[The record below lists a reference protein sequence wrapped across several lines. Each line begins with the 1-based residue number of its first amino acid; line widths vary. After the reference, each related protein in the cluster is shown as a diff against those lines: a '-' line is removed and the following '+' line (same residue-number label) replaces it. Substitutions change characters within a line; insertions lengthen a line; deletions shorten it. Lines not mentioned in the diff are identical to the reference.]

1 MKSLEN
7 TSFSLIPSNA
17 SCESSVI
24 ESGLNV
30 SHYSEKASLSQY
42 IKKINQFPILSEEE
56 EKFLLQD
63 FFENQN
69 NKSGHIVLN
78 SHLRLVV
85 KIAMQYKKFHAS
97 LMDLIAEGNLG
108 LLKALKNFN
117 LKKEVRFS
125 TYAMLWIKASIR
137 EFLLKS
143 LSSVKVATTSMQKK
157 ILFNL
162 AKARKFLGFEN
173 KKLNLEEEERLAKLL
188 NVERKD
194 IQNHE
199 RMIYE
204 TKETSLNDLQFSEES
219 SEKGEFISIGNTLE
233 ESQIDKNSAN
243 LLQQKLNIALNKLS
257 KREMEIVKF
266 RIINPEKFTL
276 AELSLKFNVSKE
288 RIRQIQESAL
298 KKLKK
303 ILQEDEENLTFLNI
317 EKIDN

>member
-1 MKSLEN
+1 MISLKN
-7 TSFSLIPSNA
+7 TNLSLVPSNA
-17 SCESSVI
+17 PYGGAIV

-30 SHYSEKASLSQY
+30 SHYSEKAALSQY
-42 IKKINQFPILSEEE
+42 IKKINQFPVLTEEE

-117 LKKEVRFS
+117 LKKEVRFA

-143 LSSVKVATTSMQKK
+143 LSSVKIATTSMQKK

-173 KKLNLEEEERLAKLL
+173 KKLNFEEEEQVAKLL
-188 NVERKD
+188 NVEQKD

-204 TKETSLNDLQFSEES
+204 TKETSLNDFQFEEES
-219 SEKGEFISIGNTLE
+219 SEKGEFISSGSSLE
-233 ESQIDKNSAN
+233 EIQIDKNSSS
-243 LLQQKLNIALNKLS
+243 LLQQKLNIALDKLS
-257 KREMEIVKF
+257 TREMEIVKF

-288 RIRQIQESAL
+288 RIRQIQDSAL

-303 ILQEDEENLTFLNI
+303 FLQEDAEILNFINI
-317 EKIDN
+317 EKTDN

>member
-1 MKSLEN
+1 MKGLKN
-7 TSFSLIPSNA
+7 TSLSLIPSNT
-17 SCESSVI
+17 SYGNDVI
-24 ESGLNV
+24 ESSLNV
-30 SHYSEKASLSQY
+30 SHYSEKATLSQY

-63 FFENQN
+63 FFQNQN

-173 KKLNLEEEERLAKLL
+173 KKLNLEEEEKLAKLL
-188 NVERKD
+188 NVERQD

-204 TKETSLNDLQFSEES
+204 TKETSLNDFQFSEES

-243 LLQQKLNIALNKLS
+243 LLQQKLNIALKKLS
-257 KREMEIVKF
+257 KREMEIIKF

-303 ILQEDEENLTFLNI
+303 ILQEGEENLNFLNM

>member
-7 TSFSLIPSNA
+7 TSLSLIPSNI
-17 SCESSVI
+17 SYGSDVI

-162 AKARKFLGFEN
+162 GKARKFLGFEN
-173 KKLNLEEEERLAKLL
+173 PVKKQMNPKR
-188 NVERKD
+188 
-194 IQNHE
+194 
-199 RMIYE
+199 
-204 TKETSLNDLQFSEES
+204 
-219 SEKGEFISIGNTLE
+219 G
-233 ESQIDKNSAN
+233 SA
-243 LLQQKLNIALNKLS
+243 
-257 KREMEIVKF
+257 F
-266 RIINPEKFTL
+266 
-276 AELSLKFNVSKE
+276 
-288 RIRQIQESAL
+288 
-298 KKLKK
+298 KKS
-303 ILQEDEENLTFLNI
+303 
-317 EKIDN
+317 